1 MRSGEWIRVAIIG
14 FFLIFGFNSLL
25 ALRDSEGLK
34 RLQQRNQNIENLISL
49 AR

>member
-1 MRSGEWIRVAIIG
+1 MRNADWIR
-14 FFLIFGFNSLL
+14 FGFVAFVLVFGLNALL

-49 AR
+49 AQ